1 MQHSDSMKQKE
12 LNIIGV
18 AGGGQLAQ
26 MMLEPAKKLGK
37 TVYILDPDKNCS
49 ASSCCDKLI
58 NGDFNNS
65 QDLMDFSNIVDV
77 LTFDIEK
84 VDHECLQ
91 TLEEK
96 SHIIRPQASIMG
108 MIQDKLLQKRTL
120 FELGFPVGFF
130 SEINDSNDDKHI
142 FPLIWK
148 ARLGGYDG
156 RGVIKI
162 FNEEQLRAITT
173 PGYIEET
180 VKIEKELAIMVARD
194 VFGRVEFLPI
204 VEIEMDGETNVL
216 KLCKAPAD
224 ITIENKNRIQSL
236 AKSIVEKLDYVGILG
251 IEFFQSKEGKILIN
265 ELSPRPHNSGH
276 FSIEACSVSQFE
288 QHIRAV
294 SGLSV
299 LPSKLIFSSVSF
311 NVFAS
316 DSETRTEKIIEMLN
330 QKNDRQIF
338 RHDYLKRAN
347 RPGRKIGHVTVLDE
361 TVGAAEAIANQL
373 LEQFI

>member
-1 MQHSDSMKQKE
+1 MKKKE
-12 LNIIGV
+12 LNIIGI

-26 MMLEPAKKLGK
+26 MMVEPAKRLGK
-37 TVYILDPDKNCS
+37 RIYILDPDENCS
-49 ASSCCDKLI
+49 ASSSCDKLI

-65 QDLMDFSNIVDV
+65 QDLIEFSKMVDV

-84 VDHECLQ
+84 VDYESLQ
-91 TLEEK
+91 SLEK
-96 SHIIRPQASIMG
+96 QKHVIRPRASVMG
-108 MIQDKLLQKRTL
+108 MIQDKLLQKRSL
-120 FELGFPVGFF
+120 LELGFPVGNF
-130 SEINDSNDDKHI
+130 SEINNDHNDELI
-142 FPLIWK
+142 FPLVWK

-156 RGVIKI
+156 KGVVKI
-162 FNEEQLRAITT
+162 LNKEQLMSITT
-173 PGYIEET
+173 LGYIEET
-180 VKIEKELAIMVARD
+180 VQIDKELAIMVARD
-194 VFGRVEFLPI
+194 MFGQVEFLPI
-204 VEIEMDGETNVL
+204 VEIVMDEETNVL

-224 ITIENKNRIQSL
+224 IKLETETLIQQL
-236 AKSIVEKLDYVGILG
+236 AKGLVEKLNYIGILG
-251 IEFFQSKEGKILIN
+251 IEFFQSKEGEILIN

-316 DSETRTEKIIEMLN
+316 DSESRTEKIIEMLK
-330 QKNDRQIF
+330 QKNDNQVF
-338 RHDYLKRAN
+338 MHDYLKKAN

-361 TVGAAEAIANQL
+361 TVGGAEAIANRVL
-373 LEQFI
+373 DQFI